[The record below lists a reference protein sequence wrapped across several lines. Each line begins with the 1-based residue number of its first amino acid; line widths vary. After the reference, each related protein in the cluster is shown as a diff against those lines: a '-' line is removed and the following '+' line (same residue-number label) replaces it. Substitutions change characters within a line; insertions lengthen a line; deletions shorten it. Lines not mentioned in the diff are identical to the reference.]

1 MYYDTAVEK
10 DTQPNLE
17 KVFILNLP
25 NWLGLFE
32 KEALEINKDVRRIL
46 GNL

>member
-1 MYYDTAVEK
+1 MMIQLEK
-10 DTQPNLE
+10 KTLNPNLE

-32 KEALEINKDVRRIL
+32 KEALEINKNVRRIL